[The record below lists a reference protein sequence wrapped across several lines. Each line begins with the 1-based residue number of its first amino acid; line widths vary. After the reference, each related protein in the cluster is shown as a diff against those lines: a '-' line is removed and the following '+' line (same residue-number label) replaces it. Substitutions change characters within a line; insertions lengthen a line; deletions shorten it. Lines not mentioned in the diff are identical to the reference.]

1 MFRRDLHAQ
10 RRVFKRLFQP
20 EGLHQ
25 CGRADD
31 RRGVLGLVV
40 IGQEQLLAVE
50 VLCRPLAQVRRTAA
64 ELVKEVLLARRLV
77 GALDPRDA
85 VPPDREPP
93 ESGDEFRRVGT

>member
-10 RRVFKRLFQP
+10 RRVFKRLFRP

-31 RRGVLGLVV
+31 RRAVLGLVV

-50 VLCRPLAQVRRTAA
+50 VLCRPLAQFAA
-64 ELVKEVLLARRLV
+64 QRPNSSTRSCSRADSSARPTQGMPFRLTV
-77 GALDPRDA
+77 NRQSP
-85 VPPDREPP
+85 
-93 ESGDEFRRVGT
+93 GTSFVE